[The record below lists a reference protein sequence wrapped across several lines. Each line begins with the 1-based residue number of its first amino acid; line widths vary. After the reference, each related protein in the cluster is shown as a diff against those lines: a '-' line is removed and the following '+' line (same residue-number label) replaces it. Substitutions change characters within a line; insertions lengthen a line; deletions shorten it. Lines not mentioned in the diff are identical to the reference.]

1 MSPVLWVL
9 PLLKVKEPLS
19 RLQQVVD
26 KSNGVAIGEEKSL
39 MDASHDV
46 LGEWLDAVEGHAIM
60 DSSIFMALQQY
71 HENDFNNMKALNVL
85 PAGIIMRVSEYVPEI
100 VAFVQKI
107 ILNGFAHLSNGSV
120 YFDVAKFD
128 ADKAHY
134 YAKLVPE
141 AYGNQEVLQEGEGD
155 CLYRK
160 TTRRRREAPTTLPF
174 GRLPNL
180 ENPLGIRLGVPGD
193 PGGTLSVLL
202 WHPAYSEILWTFTQV
217 NIFLKRKRKEK
228 KKDTMEGAH
237 KYHKLGTEFHLHVA
251 DLTRRKGDTSNIC
264 REAELGFLEAFNKGW
279 SVHKI
284 ELKFRY

>member
-228 KKDTMEGAH
+228 KKKIRWKE
-237 KYHKLGTEFHLHVA
+237 
-251 DLTRRKGDTSNIC
+251 LTSTTNWGRSSTC
-264 REAELGFLEAFNKGW
+264 TWLT
-279 SVHKI
+279 
-284 ELKFRY
+284 

>member
-1 MSPVLWVL
+1 
-9 PLLKVKEPLS
+9 
-19 RLQQVVD
+19 
-26 KSNGVAIGEEKSL
+26 

-134 YAKLVPE
+134 YAKRYDGRSSQVP
-141 AYGNQEVLQEGEGD
+141 QTGD
-155 CLYRK
+155 
-160 TTRRRREAPTTLPF
+160 
-174 GRLPNL
+174 
-180 ENPLGIRLGVPGD
+180 GVPLARG
-193 PGGTLSVLL
+193 
-202 WHPAYSEILWTFTQV
+202 
-217 NIFLKRKRKEK
+217 
-228 KKDTMEGAH
+228 
-237 KYHKLGTEFHLHVA
+237 
-251 DLTRRKGDTSNIC
+251 
-264 REAELGFLEAFNKGW
+264 
-279 SVHKI
+279 
-284 ELKFRY
+284 

>member
-71 HENDFNNMKALNVL
+71 HENDFNNMKALNVRTGVGTSFLTPDPVRSFPQVL

-202 WHPAYSEILWTFTQV
+202 WHPAYSEILWTFTQRYDGRSSQV
-217 NIFLKRKRKEK
+217 PQ
-228 KKDTMEGAH
+228 T
-237 KYHKLGTEFHLHVA
+237 
-251 DLTRRKGDTSNIC
+251 GDGVPLA
-264 REAELGFLEAFNKGW
+264 RG
-279 SVHKI
+279 
-284 ELKFRY
+284 